1 MCRSKG
7 FKIMKIKYLKLKNWL
22 IVALG
27 GLLGIPMACE
37 KEGEMYGTPQAHYH
51 VKGTVTNEQGQ
62 PIAGIGVG
70 ERKHWNEAGDSL
82 LITGYLDTTDSE
94 GRYKVDCNHAF
105 PRRPLSV
112 DFHDI
117 DGVGNGSYN
126 DTVVTVKTEN
136 VQLSGG
142 DGHWYEGEATVIQNV
157 VMTEKTNK

>member
-1 MCRSKG
+1 MRT
-7 FKIMKIKYLKLKNWL
+7 KYLKLKSWL

-27 GLLGIPMACE
+27 GLAGIPIACHM
-37 KEGEMYGTPQAHYH
+37 EMEYGTPQARYH

-70 ERKHWNEAGDSL
+70 ERKQRNEAGDSL
-82 LITGYLDTTDSE
+82 LITGHLDTTDAE
-94 GRYKVDCNHAF
+94 GRYKLDYNYAF
-105 PRRPLSV
+105 PGQPLSV

-117 DGVGNGSYN
+117 DGVENGSYK
-126 DTVVTVKTEN
+126 DTVVTVNTEN

-142 DGHWYEGEATVIQNV
+142 DGHWYEGEATIIQNV

>member
-1 MCRSKG
+1 
-7 FKIMKIKYLKLKNWL
+7 MKIKYLKLKSWL
-22 IVALG
+22 LVALG
-27 GLLGIPMACE
+27 GLVGINFSCDKHGFWEDDAT
-37 KEGEMYGTPQAHYH
+37 GEYGTPRAHYH

-62 PIAGIGVG
+62 PVAGIGVG
-70 ERKHWNEAGDSL
+70 ERKQWNEEGGSQ
-82 LITGYLDTTDSE
+82 IMGYLDTTDSE
-94 GRYKVDCNHAF
+94 GRYKVDYNYAF

-117 DGVGNGSYN
+117 DGFDNGSYN
-126 DTVVTVKTEN
+126 DTMVTINTEN